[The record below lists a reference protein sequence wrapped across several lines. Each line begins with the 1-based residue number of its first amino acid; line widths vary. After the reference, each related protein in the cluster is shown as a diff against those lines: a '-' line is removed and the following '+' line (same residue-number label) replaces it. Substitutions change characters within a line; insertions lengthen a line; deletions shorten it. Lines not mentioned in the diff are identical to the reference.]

1 MRHFSTVAGCLFLL
15 CQYGHT
21 RDAAKVRLTGEPGQ
35 TGSNETEFL
44 PSTLAVD
51 VILEGENVHLTMDRN
66 LDQDVNIPFY
76 VLHTD
81 AEGKPRIQRVN
92 TDMNVTL
99 YQDTR
104 QGAAF
109 GIVHRRN
116 KNGTVS
122 KSMECLIKKGAKRF
136 DLKSQQSAQD
146 AEDLTPTEGP
156 RSVQDILMDVH
167 LHVQDDRRLGSPDMA
182 DYVVLPATAQESFSA
197 RRRQKRQVTQDVY
210 VDVVALVDYGVY
222 TAWYDRS
229 TENSAGDKKR
239 DALDAIYQY
248 YAFVS
253 NGVNMM
259 YRSIT
264 SLSYTIHIRLTAIIV
279 SETARASPWTETI
292 RQSSSGGKPDTVNA
306 TIALD
311 KLKLWAINNSSI
323 LPPYDHLMLF
333 CGYDLTSNTGSNGV
347 ASKGSVGKLCA
358 KDGSASSIVEDL
370 GGFQCVKTAAHELGH
385 NMGAKHDGDGNN
397 CDYQDGFIMSPGNH
411 SYMESNKL
419 NSWRFSACSV
429 KYFNTFFTK
438 TLKTP
443 GGSRCLYQ
451 TETIRSEVPSVAS
464 LMPGQI
470 YGADEQC
477 RQIFGPRSYVCR
489 ALLYGVSNFCPTMW
503 CKDVSR
509 GTQICIR
516 TVAARGTTCGNKR
529 WCIAGQ
535 CVYDRSAPLVLDNCP
550 LGNSPRKI
558 GTKIERN
565 CTSYVDYYA
574 GQCYKGDFRSV
585 CCSACA
591 SKYKTVRNCEYGD
604 RLIGCN
610 PAIHC
615 ATESD
620 RKSCCRTCNY
630 GDWFTTTTTPF
641 PTPSTTTRSFP
652 TPSANPNAAVP
663 RRSSTTSLPDNI
675 GNENN
680 FDQNDKS
687 NPHKSTVFG
696 ILVFVGVTLVAMAA
710 GMCVAIFRQLHHV

>member
-1 MRHFSTVAGCLFLL
+1 MRHFSIVAGCFLLL

-21 RDAAKVRLTGEPGQ
+21 QDVAKVRLTSEPGQ
-35 TGSNETEFL
+35 TGSNKTEFL

-99 YQDTR
+99 YQDTQ

-109 GIVHRRN
+109 GIVHKRN

-122 KSMECLIKKGAKRF
+122 KSMECLIKKGAKWF

-146 AEDLTPTEGP
+146 AEDLTPPEGL

-167 LHVQDDRRLGSPDMA
+167 VQDDRSLGFSDMA
-182 DYVVLPATAQESFSA
+182 DYVVLPATAQESFLA

-210 VDVVALVDYGVY
+210 VDFVALVDYGVY

-229 TENSAGDKKR
+229 TENSASDKKR
-239 DALDAIYQY
+239 DTLDAIYQY

-253 NGVNMM
+253 NGMNMM

-279 SETARASPWTETI
+279 SETASASPWTETI
-292 RQSSSGGKPDTVNA
+292 RKSSSGGKPDTVDA
-306 TIALD
+306 VFALL
-311 KLKLWAINNSSI
+311 KLKMWVKENTAI
-323 LPPYDHLMLF
+323 LPPYDHVMLF
-333 CGYDLTSNTGSNGV
+333 CGYDLTTATDGNVVAGLSGTGVLCLKNGR
-347 ASKGSVGKLCA
+347 
-358 KDGSASSIVEDL
+358 ASSIVEDM

-397 CDYQDGFIMSPGNH
+397 CDYLDGYIMSPGNH
-411 SYMESNKL
+411 NYTERNKL
-419 NSWRFSACSV
+419 NGWRFSACSV
-429 KYFNTFFTK
+429 NYFNIFFTE

-489 ALLYGVSNFCPTMW
+489 TLLVNVSNFCPAMW

-509 GTQICIR
+509 GGNVCTKI
-516 TVAARGTTCGNKR
+516 VAARGTTCGNKR
-529 WCIAGQ
+529 WCTAGQ
-535 CVYDRSAPLVLDNCP
+535 CVYDRSAPLVPDNCP
-550 LGNSPRKI
+550 LGDSPRELVNGK
-558 GTKIERN
+558 N
-565 CTSYVDYYA
+565 CLEYLKDISARCHNSV
-574 GQCYKGDFRSV
+574 FRSL

-591 SKYKTVRNCEYGD
+591 ARYRTVRNCEYGD
-604 RLIGCN
+604 KATGCN
-610 PAIHC
+610 PALHC
-615 ATESD
+615 STESS
-620 RKSCCRTCNY
+620 RQKCCGTCNY
-630 GDWFTTTTTPF
+630 GEPFTTSTTPF
-641 PTPSTTTRSFP
+641 PTLSTT
-652 TPSANPNAAVP
+652 PNSVASRTSDATG
-663 RRSSTTSLPDNI
+663 SNGIDNNLGQSCKIKSGKTTTIWILI
-675 GNENN
+675 G
-680 FDQNDKS
+680 
-687 NPHKSTVFG
+687 
-696 ILVFVGVTLVAMAA
+696 VGVSFASAPL
-710 GMCVAIFRQLHHV
+710 I